1 MFETRNVLELDEEA
15 REGRGVP
22 VFEPLNK
29 LYDDPVEVI
38 QKRTAEQINIARWTG
53 DWAGISKAHYY
64 KEKYGDVPE
73 YLQREFLKRL
83 ELLEGQKAFSY
94 QKFDAALAAL
104 RKTCMMTHV
113 MGLGKTRISL
123 LASHIVNKPTLVA
136 VLPRLVRTVWANEL
150 AALGMT
156 DWIIL
161 ERPRGSKV
169 CLKPKMKGRAE
180 DYRGLSGIGKL
191 TVKGVERDK
200 NTTGDPSH
208 PARVKVISYNML
220 LPGPEQRD
228 YVVCPECGYK
238 HKQEKCTRVR
248 IKVLDVTL
256 SSVDES
262 YINNVAGSYRKNR
275 ISYDEAES
283 QIRERFGTSARYS
296 ISVCNTPAKGSLC
309 PVCKKGGR
317 NSRLGNEKN
326 PGYHCRICGYSAR
339 TWQPPITRRLKKRIK
354 MLVLDESQAVKNR
367 SALRS
372 RYALSLR
379 PEYRYLTSGTPAT
392 ADLGR
397 DIYYQL
403 EWLLGKGVMFPYTSQ
418 KNFMDRLGYD
428 DKEKI
433 ALVHR
438 LLDPVQIRRET
449 DDYGVSADVELPPVK
464 ERRLS
469 IPMSA
474 EETRNYDSAS
484 QNVLKWL
491 EGNGKDASE
500 LDLLSKMWIL
510 RRAACVPRIDNENMS
525 ESTKLKALVLE
536 VRNYLK
542 QGKKILIGSEMLDML
557 DAIVEAVPGAE
568 RIDGNVPI
576 KTADRIISLFQ
587 DVCPECNISLVD
599 EFGKLICPLCD
610 KTYQTP
616 QVLAVSRGA
625 VREGVTLNKASVVIF
640 TDPSWTYSQH
650 WQFYKR
656 AHRIGA
662 SYDFL
667 DVIYMESPGTIEER
681 MYDTVEKRKIQILQA
696 INRKD
701 VEETEKI
708 NIRNFVKDLFDATLT
723 GELKRELS

>member
-1 MFETRNVLELDEEA
+1 MFETRNVMELDEEA
-15 REGRGVP
+15 QDSKSDP
-22 VFEPLNK
+22 IFEPLNT
-29 LYDDPVEVI
+29 LYDDPVEVV

-53 DWAGISKAHYY
+53 DWAGISKAHYF

-73 YLQREFLKRL
+73 HLQTEFLKRL

-104 RKTCMMTHV
+104 RKTCMLTHN

-123 LASHIVNKPTLVA
+123 LTSYILNKPTLVA

-161 ERPRGSKV
+161 ERPRASKV
-169 CLKPKMKGRAE
+169 CLKPKVKGRVE
-180 DYRGLSGIGKL
+180 DYKGLTGMRKL
-191 TVKGVERDK
+191 MLKGVERDK
-200 NTTGDPSH
+200 HTTADPSH
-208 PARVKVISYNML
+208 PARVKIISYNML
-220 LPGPEQRD
+220 LPGPELRD

-238 HKQEKCTRVR
+238 HNQGKCTRVR
-248 IKVLDVTL
+248 IKVIDVIL
-256 SSVDES
+256 SSADDN
-262 YINNVAGSYRKNR
+262 YINNIAANYRKNK

-283 QIRERFGTSARYS
+283 QIEERFGRNVKYS
-296 ISVCNTPAKGSLC
+296 ISVCNTPAKGSFC
-309 PVCKKGGR
+309 PVCKKMGR
-317 NSRLGNEKN
+317 NSKLGNENN

-339 TWQPPITRRLKKRIK
+339 TWHPPITRRLKKLIK
-354 MLVLDESQAVKNR
+354 MAVLDESQAVKNR

-379 PEYRYLTSGTPAT
+379 PKYRYLTSGTPAT
-392 ADLGR
+392 ADLAR

-403 EWLLGKGVMFPYTSQ
+403 EWLLGKGVMFPYSSQ
-418 KNFMDRLGYD
+418 KNFINKLGYD

-438 LLDPVQIRRET
+438 LLDPIQIRRET

-469 IPMSA
+469 IPMSSQ
-474 EETRNYDSAS
+474 ETQNYNSAAK
-484 QNVLKWL
+484 NVLKWL

-510 RRAACVPRIDNENMS
+510 RRAACVPWIDNENIS

-536 VRNYLK
+536 VRNYLM
-542 QGKKILIGSEMLDML
+542 QGRKILIGTEMLDML
-557 DAIVEAVPGAE
+557 DAIVEAIPGAE

-587 DVCPECNISLVD
+587 DVCPECNIALVD

-616 QVLAVSRGA
+616 QVLAVSRSA
-625 VREGVTLNKASVVIF
+625 VREGVTLSKASVVIF

-656 AHRIGA
+656 ANRIGA

-701 VEETEKI
+701 VEETERI

-723 GELKRELS
+723 GELKREL

>member
-1 MFETRNVLELDEEA
+1 MFETRNVMELDEEVENIK
-15 REGRGVP
+15 RDP
-22 VFEPLNK
+22 IFEPLNT
-29 LYDDPVEVI
+29 LYDDTVEVV

-53 DWAGISKAHYY
+53 DWASISKAHYF
-64 KEKYGDVPE
+64 KEKYGDVPDQ
-73 YLQREFLKRL
+73 LQAEFLKRL

-104 RKTCMMTHV
+104 RKTCMLTHN

-123 LASHIVNKPTLVA
+123 LTSHIVNKPTLVA

-161 ERPRGSKV
+161 ERPRASKV
-169 CLKPKMKGRAE
+169 CLKPKVKGRGE
-180 DYRGLSGIGKL
+180 DYRGLTGMRKL
-191 TVKGVERDK
+191 MLKSIERDK
-200 NTTGDPSH
+200 HTTADPSH
-208 PARVKVISYNML
+208 PARVKIISYNML
-220 LPGPEQRD
+220 LPGPELRD

-248 IKVLDVTL
+248 IKVIDVIL
-256 SSVDES
+256 SSADDN
-262 YINNVAGSYRKNR
+262 YINNIAANYRKNR

-283 QIRERFGTSARYS
+283 QIKERFGTNVRYS
-296 ISVCNTPAKGSLC
+296 ISVCNAPAKGSFC
-309 PVCKKGGR
+309 PVCKKTGL

-379 PEYRYLTSGTPAT
+379 PKYRYLTSGTPAT

-428 DKEKI
+428 DKTKI

-510 RRAACVPRIDNENMS
+510 RRAACVPWIDNENIS

-542 QGKKILIGSEMLDML
+542 QEKKILIGSEMLDML
-557 DAIVEAVPGAE
+557 DAIIETVPGTE

-616 QVLAVSRGA
+616 QVLAVSRSA
-625 VREGVTLNKASVVIF
+625 VREGVTLNKASVAIL

-701 VEETEKI
+701 VEETERI
-708 NIRNFVKDLFDATLT
+708 NIRNFVRDLFNATLT
-723 GELKRELS
+723 GELKREL